1 MADNITLSTNIGSG
15 SVLATDDTGG
25 AHYQIVKLTFGAL
38 DSQTICASG
47 AGAVSAGV
55 QRTTLASDDPGVAL
69 LGTIDTD
76 TGVIAGDTT
85 SIDGKITA
93 CNTGAVVLAA
103 GTAEYGKLA
112 AGVAE
117 IGNVKNSGT
126 FAVQSTLQAGTAE
139 IGKLAAGVAEIGNVK
154 NSGTFATQ
162 ATLQAGTAEIGK
174 LAAGTASIG
183 TLGANSGTDI
193 GDVDVT
199 SISAGT
205 NVIGDVGI
213 SGARTTGGTTLYK
226 NIDVDESEDQVKG
239 AAGQVYW
246 IHAINLS
253 ASVLFLKI
261 YDEVGASVT
270 VGTTVPDLTFPIPT
284 QGDTNGAGFTISIP
298 NGIAMG
304 TGITVAATTGI
315 ADNDS
320 GAPAANT
327 VIVNLGY
334 A

>member
-126 FAVQSTLQAGTAE
+126 FAVQSTLQAGTA
-139 IGKLAAGVAEIGNVK
+139 
-154 NSGTFATQ
+154 
-162 ATLQAGTAEIGK
+162 
-174 LAAGTASIG
+174 
-183 TLGANSGTDI
+183 
-193 GDVDVT
+193 
-199 SISAGT
+199 
-205 NVIGDVGI
+205 
-213 SGARTTGGTTLYK
+213 
-226 NIDVDESEDQVKG
+226 
-239 AAGQVYW
+239 
-246 IHAINLS
+246 
-253 ASVLFLKI
+253 
-261 YDEVGASVT
+261 
-270 VGTTVPDLTFPIPT
+270 
-284 QGDTNGAGFTISIP
+284 
-298 NGIAMG
+298 
-304 TGITVAATTGI
+304 
-315 ADNDS
+315 
-320 GAPAANT
+320 
-327 VIVNLGY
+327 
-334 A
+334 